1 MLKFLALTF
10 IRIYSIDNKNLDIF
24 LFIKY
29 KLGRNRL
36 FGSRPEIIYII
47 AAITGIII
55 LLFNVFPIINTFYW
69 TDSET
74 LIETLFDRE
83 VIASIWLSVKC
94 ASITTIIA
102 FLLGIPLAY
111 YLARHEFRLKALIE
125 SLIDIPMVI
134 PHTVAGICLLTVL
147 SPRSIVGQFL
157 EQNNI
162 ETLGTEIG
170 IVIAMLF
177 VSMPLLIDAAKDAF
191 KWVPTRIENV
201 SRSLGANQVQTFFG
215 ITFVLSWRGILSGM
229 IITWA
234 RAISEFGAVIILA
247 YHPMVAPTL
256 IYERFTTY
264 GMKYAIPANIILI
277 SISII
282 IFIVLRLIS
291 LGGKEKH
298 DSRS

>member
-1 MLKFLALTF
+1 M
-10 IRIYSIDNKNLDIF
+10 
-24 LFIKY
+24 
-29 KLGRNRL
+29 

-55 LLFNVFPIINTFYW
+55 LFFNVFPIINTFYW

-74 LIETLFDRE
+74 LIKTLFDRE
-83 VIASIWLSVKC
+83 VIASIWLSLKC

-102 FLLGIPLAY
+102 FLLGVPLAY
-111 YLARHEFRLKALIE
+111 YLARHEFRLKTFVE

-147 SPRSIVGQFL
+147 SPRSFIGRFL
-157 EQNNI
+157 EQNHI
-162 ETLGTEIG
+162 ETIGTEVG
-170 IVIAMLF
+170 IIIAMLF

-191 KWVPTRIENV
+191 KWVPPRIENV

-277 SISII
+277 IISLV
-282 IFIVLRLIS
+282 IFIVMRLIS

>member
-1 MLKFLALTF
+1 MLKFLLLSFTK
-10 IRIYSIDNKNLDIF
+10 IYSIDNKNLDIF
-24 LFIKY
+24 LFIEY
-29 KLGRNRL
+29 KLRRNRL

-277 SISII
+277 IISII

-291 LGGKEKH
+291 LGGKEKY